1 MTSTFSETAAAF
13 AIGIALAAAP
23 GSVQAV
29 IVSESIR
36 GGVASGSRAL
46 LGVHATFGA
55 VMLALAFGLTVAT
68 PTGWVLRV
76 LSLVGGLWLLW
87 LAVDGVRSSAP
98 GDSDARGG
106 MAPEVR
112 GALAI
117 VLNPGAWIFVTVV
130 ASPLLA
136 GAADDDG
143 TATAALVALALVV
156 GAALGDLAL
165 VLFAGLGLRRADE
178 RVARIVRLGLAVVL
192 AGLGVWLLVR
202 ATGGE
207 TA

>member
-1 MTSTFSETAAAF
+1 VASTFSETAAAF
-13 AIGIALAAAP
+13 GIGVALAAAP

-29 IVSESIR
+29 IVSESMR
-36 GGVASGSRAL
+36 GGVARGSRAL

-55 VMLALAFGLTVAT
+55 AMLALALGLTVAT
-68 PTGWVLRV
+68 PAGWVLRI
-76 LSLVGGLWLLW
+76 LSAVGGLWLLW

-98 GDSDARGG
+98 GDAGARGG
-106 MAPEVR
+106 LAPEVR

-117 VLNPGAWIFVTVV
+117 VLNPGAWIFLAAV

-136 GAADDDG
+136 GAADDEG
-143 TATAALVALALVV
+143 PATAALVAVALVV

-178 RVARIVRLGLAVVL
+178 RVGRAVRLGLAVVL

-202 ATGGE
+202 AI
-207 TA
+207 